1 MRIII
6 TTDTKKEIVEKMDF
20 EDVKDKVTYDDLVSI
35 FLLLLESITTQFIS
49 ETEVGQEGK
58 EYLYDM
64 LDTLFYTFMQR
75 TFPTVQP
82 REFDLT
88 DAALIFAQDQII
100 ELADKEG
107 ISFQQ
112 AVKKYETKARKY
124 VKQKGNKYA

>member
-6 TTDTKKEIVEKMDF
+6 TTDTKSETVEKVEF
-20 EDVKDKVTYDDLVSI
+20 FDVKDKVTYDDLVSI
-35 FLLLLESITTQFIS
+35 FLLLLESITKQFVS
-49 ETEVGQEGK
+49 ETKIGKEGK

-64 LDTLFYTFMQR
+64 LDTLFYTFMKR
-75 TFPTVQP
+75 TFPDVQP
-82 REFDLT
+82 RDFDLT

-100 ELADKEG
+100 EQADKDG

-124 VKQKGNKYA
+124 VKQKGSKYA

>member
-6 TTDTKKEIVEKMDF
+6 TTNSKNEMVEKMDF
-20 EDVKDKVTYDDLVSI
+20 EDVEGKVTYDDLVSI

-49 ETEVGQEGK
+49 ETKVGQEGK

-64 LDTLFYTFMQR
+64 LDALFYTFMQR

-88 DAALIFAQDQII
+88 DAALIYAQDQII
-100 ELADKEG
+100 EQADKEG

-112 AVKKYETKARKY
+112 AVKKFETKARKY
-124 VKQKGNKYA
+124 VKQKGSKYA